1 MSGHRMEVMKGSGV
15 RARGLFATSHSRRGF
30 SAHRRSNKTVA
41 RAVSIYYTCII
52 SSKTMH
58 LL

>member
-15 RARGLFATSHSRRGF
+15 RARGLVATSHSRRGF
-30 SAHRRSNKTVA
+30 SAHRRNIKIVA
-41 RAVSIYYTCII
+41 RAVSMYYMCFVCFR
-52 SSKTMH
+52 TMH